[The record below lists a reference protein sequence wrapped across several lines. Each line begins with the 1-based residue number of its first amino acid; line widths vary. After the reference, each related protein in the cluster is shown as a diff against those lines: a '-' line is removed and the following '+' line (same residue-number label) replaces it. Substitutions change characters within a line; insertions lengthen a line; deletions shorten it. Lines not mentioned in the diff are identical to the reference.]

1 MVLVIRDRDRNIQ
14 YKHEDRHVDRQADK
28 WQTEVINEREVETSL
43 DYCNAVV
50 VTSLIVGANTASHV
64 HI

>member
-1 MVLVIRDRDRNIQ
+1 MVRVVRDGDRNIQ
-14 YKHEDRHVDRQADK
+14 YRHEDRHVDRHADK
-28 WQTEVINEREVETSL
+28 WQTEVVNEREVETSL
-43 DYCNAVV
+43 DYCNTVV